1 MSLATLGE
9 AGHFLAWLNTPG
21 PKVLSSFSGVDVF
34 AIVALATLARKPA
47 PAMELRLAADP
58 VSMFATAVGL
68 HAVVEGRAEAAPAAE
83 PNRTVRMAR
92 FGWFEAHD
100 MDPLARDIA
109 RLVARAVNTPT
120 FHAIKY
126 VVIELLRNVAQHS
139 EDELGGVVA
148 AQVIDRPEHPR
159 SVQVAVAD
167 AGVGILEGLTRRK
180 MHPGLTDIQVA
191 LHKALQP
198 HFSGTFPEGQTGTA
212 ENAGLGLYVLS
223 ELSKETGGSFLLAS
237 RGEGLLLRGAAP
249 DPRDRATFI
258 DSGGYPGTLVVFEC
272 VLDKL
277 RDFDSIFKCIR
288 DRADAQK
295 LARSTSGVVRFVDSP
310 PEGVPRRLLSIASE
324 DTAQAA
330 KFATEVLL
338 PDVAAGR
345 PVVLDFINWQVF
357 SQSYLHALLY
367 LVIRMAWAT
376 KTMVY
381 VVNAGAAVRS
391 GIEWVEGYALA
402 G

>member
-1 MSLATLGE
+1 MSLATLHE
-9 AGHFLAWLNTPG
+9 AAHFLAWLNTPG
-21 PKVLSSFSGVDVF
+21 PKILSSFSGVDVF

-68 HAVVEGRAEAAPAAE
+68 DAVVEGRAEAALAAE
-83 PNRTVRMAR
+83 PSRTVRMAR

-100 MDPLARDIA
+100 IDPLARDIA
-109 RLVARAVNTPT
+109 RLVAGAVNTPT

-139 EDELGGVVA
+139 EDKLGGVVA
-148 AQVIDRPEHPR
+148 AQVIDRPGHPR

-191 LHKALQP
+191 LQQALQP

-272 VLDKL
+272 VLDEL
-277 RDFDSIFKCIR
+277 RGFDSIFKRIR

-295 LARSTSGVVRFVDSP
+295 PVRSTSGVVRFADSA

-345 PVVLDFINWQVF
+345 PVALDFINWQVF

-376 KTMVY
+376 KTTIY